1 MEELSQPFS
10 TSDISPKFI
19 PSDGNL
25 HQSLHFGDDVV
36 DNDSIDNDDDA
47 GNMEIELALVL
58 TSNSDNGNAVDGE
71 LVSIFVM
78 YFQWLPF

>member
-25 HQSLHFGDDVV
+25 HPSLHFDDDGV
-36 DNDSIDNDDDA
+36 DNDNTDNDGDT

-58 TSNSDNGNAVDGE
+58 TSNG
-71 LVSIFVM
+71 
-78 YFQWLPF
+78 W

>member
-19 PSDGNL
+19 PSIL
-25 HQSLHFGDDVV
+25 HQSLHCGDDGV
-36 DNDSIDNDDDA
+36 DNHSIDNDDDA

-58 TSNSDNGNAVDGE
+58 TSNGDNGNTVDGE
-71 LVSIFVM
+71 LVSTFVM